1 MTSNTTK
8 NYYHLLMVN
17 FYGMKC
23 NFKIIP
29 YFILKSCEVLSH
41 FTNEEIDVLIFVKL
55 EPVRTKTML
64 QLESAGAGIW
74 ARFLSYLIYFVFF

>member
-8 NYYHLLMVN
+8 NYYHLLIN
-17 FYGMKC
+17 FYEMKC

-29 YFILKSCEVLSH
+29 YFILKSYEVLSH
-41 FTNEEIDVLIFVKL
+41 FTNGEIDVLIFVKL